1 MYGDR
6 ETAHVA
12 RFPPVGR
19 LGERRYA
26 HIPKNTR
33 HFVWFPFIMDRV
45 ERGGRS
51 DVKINDLPVEQRA
64 REMNKIRSKDKAASL
79 RALTKGKLETIL
91 EKHETWMGSGWELG
105 QRADLHG
112 KDLHDLN
119 FQGAFLADA
128 DLHRADL
135 HCVDLRRAELDGAD
149 LHCADLHCADLHEA
163 VLEWADLH
171 RADLHEADLQGA
183 LLREADLHQADLHG
197 ADLREADLLHADLR
211 GADLTRVKGLTQTQL
226 NAALGDATTRLPSGL
241 TVSGD
246 EGADA

>member
-1 MYGDR
+1 
-6 ETAHVA
+6 
-12 RFPPVGR
+12 
-19 LGERRYA
+19 
-26 HIPKNTR
+26 
-33 HFVWFPFIMDRV
+33 
-45 ERGGRS
+45 
-51 DVKINDLPVEQRA
+51 
-64 REMNKIRSKDKAASL
+64 MNNIRSEEKSASR
-79 RALTKGKLETIL
+79 RALTKAKLETVL
-91 EKHETWMGSGWELG
+91 EKHETWMGSGWEMG

-135 HCVDLRRAELDGAD
+135 HCADLRQAELDGAD
-149 LHCADLHCADLHEA
+149 LHCADLHRADLHDA

-171 RADLHEADLQGA
+171 RADLHEADLHGA
-183 LLREADLHQADLHG
+183 VLREADLHQADLHG
-197 ADLREADLLHADLR
+197 ADLHEADLEHADLR

-226 NAALGDATTRLPSGL
+226 DTALGDTATRLPSGL